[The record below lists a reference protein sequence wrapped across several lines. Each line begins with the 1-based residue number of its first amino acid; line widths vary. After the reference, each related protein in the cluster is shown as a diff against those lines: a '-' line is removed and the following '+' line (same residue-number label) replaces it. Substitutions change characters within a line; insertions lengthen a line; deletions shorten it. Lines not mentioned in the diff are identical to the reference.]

1 MSPITISKVIAF
13 LKSERLLL
21 MITGCGKDD
30 TCDQPATK
38 KDIDAIFILVGMSFV
53 GIMALVTNVVSVKAE
68 R

>member
-1 MSPITISKVIAF
+1 
-13 LKSERLLL
+13 
-21 MITGCGKDD
+21 MIRDCEKDNN
-30 TCDQPATK
+30 CDQPATK